1 MQFDKYGEKCYNL
14 TCNLKKRKV
23 QNLIMGKKG
32 VLSTLRFVL
41 ITAISL
47 VMIFTAVYLTVLN
60 TYKPAV
66 KAYINGEFIGY
77 FSDEQ
82 QFDEV
87 YNDLVAEKQNIDEN
101 VKVYLESEPTFE
113 QSYIRD
119 SLLEEQNVYT
129 NLRAEIKT
137 EYTIYELMVD
147 GEQQMTFTAEEQAE
161 NYIDK
166 LKAEVEDVDT
176 TINVEKVSELENI
189 TSTERA
195 DTILA
200 DIVDRNKPVEIPVEE
215 PKVTTPQY
223 ATTVYTG
230 VVTPAVDGTRVWPT
244 AGRNINCDYWGYYGH
259 NGVDIGGA
267 SGTPIYAFMGGTVTF
282 SGWDSTG
289 YGYCV
294 KINHGNG
301 LVTIYAHCS
310 ALYVSA
316 GQQVAAG
323 ETLGGIGM
331 TGWATGNHL
340 HFEIKVNGVSV
351 NPWIYLSGV

>member
-1 MQFDKYGEKCYNL
+1 M
-14 TCNLKKRKV
+14 
-23 QNLIMGKKG
+23 
-32 VLSTLRFVL
+32 LSTLKFIL
-41 ITAISL
+41 FTAMSL

-66 KAYINGEFIGY
+66 KTYINGEFIGY

-137 EYTIYELMVD
+137 EYTIYELIVD
-147 GEQQMTFTAEEQAE
+147 GEQQMTFTAEDQAE
-161 NYIDK
+161 NYINQ
-166 LKAEVEDVDT
+166 LKSEVSDINA
-176 TINVEKVSELENI
+176 TIEVEKVSELEGI

-195 DTILA
+195 DDILA
-200 DIVDRNKPVEIPVEE
+200 GIVDRNKPVEIPEE
-215 PKVTTPQY
+215 EETQTTTTNTTQY
-223 ATTVYTG
+223 TASVYNG
-230 VVTPAVDGTRVWPT
+230 DVAPVADGTKVWPT
-244 AGRNINCDYWGYYGH
+244 VYNRINCDYLGYYGH

-267 SGTPIYAFMGGTVTF
+267 SGTPIYAYMGGTVTF
-282 SGWDSTG
+282 SGWDTTG
-289 YGYCV
+289 YGNCV
-294 KINHGNG
+294 KISHGNG
-301 LVTIYAHCS
+301 IVTIYAHCS

-316 GQQVAAG
+316 GQQVSAG
-323 ETLGGIGM
+323 ETIAGIGM

-340 HFEIKVNGVSV
+340 HFEVRVNGVPV
-351 NPWIYLSGV
+351 NPWIYLNQI